1 MQCYIFFKL
10 KCNNQ
15 NSNIRKLNLLNIF
28 GKNKKN
34 LIIGAIIKY
43 SWDVIKNFFIS
54 LNNTNIENCDIVMF
68 VGNFSEQTIE
78 KIKSYN
84 VTIYDIPK
92 EFIESKHRIHNYRF
106 KLYEDFLI
114 KNKGK
119 YNMVFTADVRDTIFQ
134 KDIFQFYNNY
144 HKPFLGVFL
153 EEWYIKKDKINKY
166 WAKLLCDVEKIQNN
180 KIICVGTLIA
190 TVDKFIEL
198 CNVIWK
204 MIIEKNDFENYL
216 DQGALNCIIYDKKL
230 FSDCLRAQGNLGPLM
245 TIGLSAKQY
254 IVLDNNDNILNYVGE
269 IPAVVHQYDRMPDI
283 KRKINKKLERSNN
296 IKKRNNYIKLSR
308 KNIFNIII
316 IIIFCILIIYFLFYF
331 HKKTIKLLNHKN
343 DFRIIKIKTLKKRKI

>member
-1 MQCYIFFKL
+1 MNNNIKILILLIIIFKFNCKDINNFSSIQTL
-10 KCNNQ
+10 NIYKDANNQ
-15 NSNIRKLNLLNIF
+15 NSNTRKLNLLNIF

-34 LIIGAIIKY
+34 LIISSVIKY

-78 KIKSYN
+78 KIKSYG

-92 EFIESKHRIHNYRF
+92 EFIGSKHRIHNYRF

-114 KNKGK
+114 KNKDK

-190 TVDKFIEL
+190 TI
-198 CNVIWK
+198 
-204 MIIEKNDFENYL
+204 
-216 DQGALNCIIYDKKL
+216 
-230 FSDCLRAQGNLGPLM
+230 NL
-245 TIGLSAKQY
+245 
-254 IVLDNNDNILNYVGE
+254 LNYVMLYG
-269 IPAVVHQYDRMPDI
+269 
-283 KRKINKKLERSNN
+283 K
-296 IKKRNNYIKLSR
+296 
-308 KNIFNIII
+308 
-316 IIIFCILIIYFLFYF
+316 
-331 HKKTIKLLNHKN
+331 
-343 DFRIIKIKTLKKRKI
+343 